1 MTMRVLFSGG
11 GTGGHIY
18 PTLSLAEGLLRGDS
32 DAGRCEPTNKTGRSS
47 GASARNAI
55 EQTNS
60 SNLHAVL
67 FIGAEGNVDEELL
80 TRDGIPYKTVGSKPM
95 AGKSGLASAL
105 SLAGNAAA
113 VAQAIP
119 IVSHF
124 RPDAIVGGGGY
135 ACAPAVLAGAIL
147 RRAGRLPKL
156 RITLIEPNVMPGL
169 ANRRLARY
177 ANEVWGGYAD
187 CDTARHFD
195 DKFRLTGIPVRADL
209 YTPIPKDQA
218 RRALGLHPD
227 RFTLLVFGGSQGAR
241 SINVATSGMVAHRRL
256 PADWQVLHLTGNRDY
271 EWMAAERKREPNDNH
286 YFVKAYLDRMAL
298 AYWAADLALC
308 RSGASTLAEV
318 ATVGLPAIFVPYP
331 HASEDHQRANADYF
345 VDRGA
350 AFTMIDGT
358 LTPDSLYWMIIDAAE
373 PEKLKSVSTA
383 LRRLAQPRAV
393 ESMLA
398 RLLDTG
404 PTLTLA

>member
-1 MTMRVLFSGG
+1 MRVLFSGG

-18 PTLSLAEGLLRGDS
+18 PMLSLAQALLRGDG
-32 DAGRCEPTNKTGRSS
+32 DAGVCEPTDKTGRSS
-47 GASARNAI
+47 DAGARNAI
-55 EQTNS
+55 EQS
-60 SNLHAVL
+60 GSAKSPAVL
-67 FIGAEGNVDEELL
+67 FVGAEGNVDEELL
-80 TRDGIPYKTVGSKPM
+80 TRDGIPYKTVGSKPL

-113 VAQAIP
+113 VAQALP

-124 RPDAIVGGGGY
+124 RPDVIVGGGGY

-177 ANEVWGGYAD
+177 ANEIWGGYAD
-187 CDTARHFD
+187 CDTSRHFA

-209 YTPIPKDQA
+209 YTPIAKSEA
-218 RRALGLHPD
+218 RRSLGLDPD
-227 RFTLLVFGGSQGAR
+227 RFTVLVFGGSQGAR
-241 SINVATSGMVAHRRL
+241 TINVATSGMVARRRL
-256 PADWQVLHLTGNRDY
+256 PTNWQVLHLSGKRDY
-271 EWMAAERKREPNDNH
+271 EWMVAERKREPNDNH
-286 YFVKAYLDRMAL
+286 YVVKAYLDRMAL
-298 AYWAADLALC
+298 AYWAADLVLC
-308 RSGASTLAEV
+308 RAGASTLAEV

-350 AFTMIDGT
+350 ALTMMDGV

-373 PEKLKSVSTA
+373 PQKLSGITA
-383 LRRLAQPRAV
+383 ALQRLARPRAV
-393 ESMLA
+393 ETMLA

-404 PTLTLA
+404 PTLMLA

>member
-1 MTMRVLFSGG
+1 MRVLFSGG

-18 PTLSLAEGLLRGDS
+18 PMLSLAQALLRGDS
-32 DAGRCEPTNKTGRSS
+32 DAGVCEPTDKTGRSS
-47 GASARNAI
+47 DAGARNAI
-55 EQTNS
+55 EQS
-60 SNLHAVL
+60 GSAKSPAVL
-67 FIGAEGNVDEELL
+67 FVGAEGNVDEELL
-80 TRDGIPYKTVGSKPM
+80 TRDGIPYKTVGSKPL

-113 VAQAIP
+113 VAQALP

-124 RPDAIVGGGGY
+124 RPDVIVGGGGY

-147 RRAGRLPKL
+147 RRAGRLPRL

-177 ANEVWGGYAD
+177 ANEIWGGYAD
-187 CDTARHFD
+187 CDTSRHFA

-209 YTPIPKDQA
+209 YTPIAKSEA
-218 RRALGLHPD
+218 RRSLGLDPD
-227 RFTLLVFGGSQGAR
+227 RFTVLVFGGSQGAR
-241 SINVATSGMVAHRRL
+241 TINVATSGMVARRRL
-256 PADWQVLHLTGNRDY
+256 PTNWQVLHLSGKRDY
-271 EWMAAERKREPNDNH
+271 EWMVAERKREPNDNH
-286 YFVKAYLDRMAL
+286 YVVKAYLDRMAL
-298 AYWAADLALC
+298 AYWAADLVLC
-308 RSGASTLAEV
+308 RAGASTLAEV

-350 AFTMIDGT
+350 ALTMMDGV

-373 PEKLKSVSTA
+373 PQKLSGITA
-383 LRRLAQPRAV
+383 ALQRLARPRAV
-393 ESMLA
+393 ETMLA

-404 PTLTLA
+404 PTLMLA